1 MMVRSLTFTHPPES
15 LLSPRL
21 HPIDVYV
28 EHPLVRPGVVEAR
41 AYQVNI
47 ARTCIDL
54 STLVVLPTGMGK
66 TIVALLVIADVLA
79 KDKGKVLF
87 MAPTKPLVEQHARF
101 INKMTTLEDVVVF
114 TGEKPPEDR
123 ELDWRENR
131 VIVSTP
137 QVIANDI
144 GKARY
149 DLDDV
154 ALIVYDEAHRAVGN
168 YAYVH
173 VAAAQEPLRTQ
184 SLGMTASP
192 GTKGDDILQICDT
205 LHIDGVEIRSPDDV
219 DVRPYMHDITVHRI
233 FVNVPVH
240 MAPVIDDLR
249 TLMKHATNKLA
260 SLGLVRRSDAVT
272 MRELLAAQKRISA
285 QLSSQAKPPPQLYH
299 AATAAAQ
306 AMKVAHALELAETQG
321 APILE
326 SYLDRLETEAEKSGA
341 SRADKGL
348 VNDPIF
354 QRMAKRVRAVTED
367 HPKVE
372 ELERIIRD
380 QFAQHPDS
388 RVIVFC
394 HYRDN
399 AELVSRRLSALEG
412 IHPIRFVGQATR
424 GKDKGLTQ
432 KEQGSLIEDFKKGV
446 YNVLVATSVAE
457 EGLDIPSTDLVVFYE
472 PIPSEIRTI
481 QRRGRTGRARA
492 GEVRILITKGTRDEA
507 YTYSAK
513 SKEDKMHRELD
524 RLRKRLKG
532 HIQVGEPALT
542 PGFLDGDALSGDLGL
557 AADSAQPSLFDFG
570 ADASVRTPVTVDLTK
585 ANEAGS
591 NEAGSN
597 EEEPAVKAVEEK
609 DVVASVE
616 PPLPV
621 KVPDPAKLEGAG
633 VIHVA
638 ARESDGWLAG
648 HLKEM
653 GVATRKGPD
662 GVADYRL
669 SQWVGVRRLRTD
681 EFHRMLDDN
690 TIMQLARD
698 LKEAFPKP
706 VIVVE
711 GGPLAPEGRGEARRV
726 WGAIASIQS
735 DWEVAVMNT
744 KDATQTADVLVALLL
759 REAALARQGA

>member
-1 MMVRSLTFTHPPES
+1 MSMVQSFTFTDPPER
-15 LLSPRL
+15 LLSIRP
-21 HPIDVYV
+21 HPKAVYV
-28 EHPLVRPGVVEAR
+28 EHAFVRPGTVEAR

-47 ARTCIDL
+47 ARSCIER

-66 TIVALLVIADVLA
+66 TIIALLVIADVLE

-87 MAPTKPLVEQHARF
+87 MAPTKPLVEQHASF
-101 INKMTTLEDVVVF
+101 IRRMTTIEHVRVF

-123 ELDWRENR
+123 ELEWRENR

-137 QVIANDI
+137 QVIANDLRN
-144 GKARY
+144 ARY
-149 DLDDV
+149 DLDEV
-154 ALIVYDEAHRAVGN
+154 ALVVYDEAHRAVGN

-173 VAAAQEPLRTQ
+173 VAAGQEPLHTQ

-192 GTKGDDILQICDT
+192 GTKGEDILQICDT
-205 LHIDGVEIRSPDDV
+205 LHVEGVEIRSPEDV
-219 DVRPYMHDITVHRI
+219 DVKPYMHDI
-233 FVNVPVH
+233 NVQRVWVKVPAH
-240 MAPVIDDLR
+240 MIPVIEDLR
-249 TLMKHATNKLA
+249 KLMKHATAKLSA
-260 SLGLVRRSDAVT
+260 LGLVRRSDQVT
-272 MRELLAAQKRISA
+272 MKELLAAQKRISA
-285 QLSSQAKPPPQLYH
+285 ELGAQAKPRPQLYH

-321 APILE
+321 AKVLE
-326 SYLDRLETEAEKSGA
+326 SYLDRLETEADRKGA

-348 VNDPIF
+348 VNDPVYK
-354 QRMAKRVRAVTED
+354 RMAKRVRLVEAD

-372 ELERIIRD
+372 ALERIVRD
-380 QFAQHPDS
+380 RFDQHPDS

-399 AELVSRRLSALEG
+399 AELVSRRLSTLEG
-412 IHPIRFVGQATR
+412 IHPVRFVGQATR
-424 GKDKGLTQ
+424 GEDKGLTQ
-432 KEQGSLIEDFKKGV
+432 KEQVGLIEDFKKGV

-492 GEVRILITKGTRDEA
+492 GDVRILVTKGTRDEA

-532 HIQVGEPALT
+532 HIQVGEPTIAS
-542 PGFLDGDALSGDLGL
+542 GFIDGESIGGDLGL
-557 AADSAQPSLFDFG
+557 GGDAAQPSLFEFG
-570 ADASVRTPVTVDLTK
+570 GDAPPKEQLSVEVAPHAMEK
-585 ANEAGS
+585 
-591 NEAGSN
+591 
-597 EEEPAVKAVEEK
+597 EEEADQVKMEE
-609 DVVASVE
+609 VMTSVK
-616 PPLPV
+616 PPEAL
-621 KVPDPAKLEGAG
+621 KVPEPSNLEGAG

-638 ARESDGWLAG
+638 AREADGWLAG

-653 GVATRKGPD
+653 GVATRRGPD

-681 EFHRMLDDN
+681 EFHRMLEDN
-690 TIMQLARD
+690 AIIQLARD
-698 LKEAFPKP
+698 LKEAFAKP

-711 GGPLAPEGRGEARRV
+711 GGPLAPEGRGDARRV

-759 REAALARQGA
+759 REAAIAKQGA